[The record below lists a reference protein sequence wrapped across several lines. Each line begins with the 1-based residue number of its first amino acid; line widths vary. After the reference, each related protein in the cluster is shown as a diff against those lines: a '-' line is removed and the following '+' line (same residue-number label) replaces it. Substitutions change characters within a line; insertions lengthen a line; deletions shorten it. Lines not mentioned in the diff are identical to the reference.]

1 MKQVVSDDGAV
12 PPAEIMPCT
21 ASGQSEDGRPVR
33 GNLWAALP
41 PPGGEEQVQIL
52 LSQPGIRLERIVS
65 HGQASP
71 PGFWYDQEEG
81 EFVVLLAGA
90 ATLSLQIA
98 DGVYET
104 VALRPGDWLHLP
116 AHCRHRV
123 EATAEG
129 QPTVWLAVFF
139 PAAVSEASGTA
150 A

>member
-1 MKQVVSDDGAV
+1 MSDDGAV
-12 PPAEIMPCT
+12 PSAETTPCT
-21 ASGQSEDGRPVR
+21 ASGQSEVGRPVR

-41 PPGGEEQVQIL
+41 AAGGEEQVQIL
-52 LSQPGIRLERIVS
+52 LSQPGIRIERIVS

-71 PGFWYDQEEG
+71 PGFWYDQEQG

-90 ATLSLQIA
+90 ATLSLQSI
-98 DGVYET
+98 DGIHET

-123 EATAEG
+123 EATTDD

-139 PAAVSEASGTA
+139 PAGVSEASGTA

>member
-1 MKQVVSDDGAV
+1 MKQVMSDDGAAQPVDTPPPTSPV
-12 PPAEIMPCT
+12 PPRD
-21 ASGQSEDGRPVR
+21 GQPAQ

-41 PPGGEEQVQIL
+41 PTGEEEQVQAL
-52 LSQPGIRLERIVS
+52 LSQPGIRIERIVS
-65 HGQASP
+65 HAHANP

-98 DGVYET
+98 DGVHET
-104 VALRPGDWLHLP
+104 VALCPGDWLHLP

-123 EATAEG
+123 DATAHD

-139 PAAVSEASGTA
+139 LAAVSRE
-150 A
+150 

>member
-1 MKQVVSDDGAV
+1 MSDGSAV
-12 PPAEIMPCT
+12 PPAEIMPFI
-21 ASGQSEDGRPVR
+21 ASGQSEDGRPAR
-33 GNLWAALP
+33 GNLWAAPP

-52 LSQPGIRLERIVS
+52 LSQPGIRIERIVS

-71 PGFWYDQEEG
+71 PGFWYDQGEG

-98 DGVYET
+98 DGIHET

-123 EATAEG
+123 DATADG
-129 QPTVWLAVFF
+129 QPTIWLAVFF
-139 PAAVSEASGTA
+139 PAAVSEA
-150 A
+150 